1 MLPLHP
7 LPGRILPYLGIWGR
21 AARQGM
27 VFWPRCPKQGVQF
40 DLALSLRGSEPV
52 LNRAWYYEPRDV
64 NTDCKQSLSFPS
76 LREVRLKDHAIERR
90 TTSGALLFLI
100 CIIST
105 ELKRQLSGHYN
116 VINQHQIILLLLSA
130 SFNLNYFST
139 YQYYS
144 KRALTEPIVPVG
156 LVSLSWIT

>member
-1 MLPLHP
+1 M
-7 LPGRILPYLGIWGR
+7 IL
-21 AARQGM
+21 Q
-27 VFWPRCPKQGVQF
+27 
-40 DLALSLRGSEPV
+40 
-52 LNRAWYYEPRDV
+52 PRDF
-64 NTDCKQSLSFPS
+64 NPDCKQSLSFPS

-105 ELKRQLSGHYN
+105 ELNRQLPGHYN

-139 YQYYS
+139 YQYYN
-144 KRALTEPIVPVG
+144 KRALAEQIVPVG